1 MKNKDLI
8 RYFKKTIIFEE
19 YNKLVLGDLMVDAEK
34 AKKPKG
40 NRNKNSNL
48 PDIDLKSLIF
58 GAAAY
63 AFFPLISYQYGQ
75 DILMAFA
82 AIGPLY
88 IGYKAKTNLK
98 AVLLGIVGATPLLYF
113 AYGGFIGPYT
123 PSEIG
128 DLVTALVILGLGG
141 IMAFFGAY
149 LYRSRAKDIADYEEA
164 SNYKGTKNVPIK
176 MKKMEDTGSVATNI
190 RNLFLPQRKK
200 KDDDE

>member
-1 MKNKDLI
+1 
-8 RYFKKTIIFEE
+8 
-19 YNKLVLGDLMVDAEK
+19 MVDAEK
-34 AKKPKG
+34 AKKPKE
-40 NRNKNSNL
+40 NKNKNSNL

-113 AYGGFIGPYT
+113 AYGGFIGLYT

-128 DLVTALVILGLGG
+128 DLVTAIVILGLGA
-141 IMAFFGAY
+141 IMAYFGAY
-149 LYRSRAKDIADYEEA
+149 LYRSRAKNIADYEEA

-176 MKKMEDTGSVATNI
+176 VKKMEDTGSVTTNI

-200 KDDDE
+200 KDDEE